1 MVQTRDDNYL
11 IKMFFYTSLESV
23 NYLQIGFFLSYNF
36 FGKTM
41 YIEINGLKGVD
52 REQLLLYIYC
62 G

>member
-23 NYLQIGFFLSYNF
+23 NYLQICFFLSYNF